1 MKKFNVFS
9 VVGMAMVILSAVALS
24 FTAIQQPIKAQQ
36 QLQQNEQPQVQQI
49 QNDSTA
55 ILRSESHALNTIFKQ
70 VENSV
75 IQVTRTVPGTNVTG
89 LPTGNLTALGSGFVY
104 DKLGHVITNNHVVGG
119 AKVVDVTFIDGNR
132 YTANVTGADPYS
144 DIAVLRIIEKIP
156 SKQALNPLVL
166 GNSSKLVVGDQVIAI
181 GNPFGLDGTMTAG
194 IVSQTGRLLPAPNV
208 GYSIPDLI
216 QTDAAINPGNS
227 GGPLLNIQGE
237 VVGIN
242 FAGLQGGVG
251 FAVPSNTVMRI
262 APVLI
267 EKGNYTHPSL
277 GFAGATLTSD
287 LAKSVQ
293 GLPANIKGIFVST
306 ILKGGPA
313 DRAGLHGT
321 TIDQFTQRHGGDVII
336 AADGRNVTRFE
347 DLVSYI
353 EEKKAPG
360 EAVVLTVIRDGHS
373 LDLKAIL
380 QARPSGPP
388 PYLKQPPV
396 PPIP

>member
-1 MKKFNVFS
+1 MIIPSINDEDLVVNAVEKVSKS
-9 VVGMAMVILSAVALS
+9 VVNIASVRMVQDQLFRV
-24 FTAIQQPIKAQQ
+24 FPI
-36 QLQQNEQPQVQQI
+36 EGV
-49 QNDSTA
+49 
-55 ILRSESHALNTIFKQ
+55 
-70 VENSV
+70 
-75 IQVTRTVPGTNVTG
+75 
-89 LPTGNLTALGSGFVY
+89 GSGIVID
-104 DKLGHVITNNHVVGG
+104 DKGYILTNNHVVDQ
-119 AKVVDVTFIDGNR
+119 AHKLKVTLTDGNVFSGIVVGTDR
-132 YTANVTGADPYS
+132 TTDL
-144 DIAVLRIIEKIP
+144 AVVKLD
-156 SKQALNPLVL
+156 SKESLPVVLL
-166 GNSSKLVVGDQVIAI
+166 GNSDELKIGQIVIAI
-181 GNPFGLDGTMTAG
+181 GNPFGLTGGPTVTAG
-194 IVSQTGRLLPAPNV
+194 IVSALNRSLQLENGILE
-208 GYSIPDLI
+208 LI

-251 FAVPSNTVMRI
+251 FAIPSNTVMRI

-321 TIDQFTQRHGGDVII
+321 TIDQYTQRHGGDVII

-360 EAVVLTVIRDGHS
+360 EAVVLTVVRDGHS

-388 PYLKQPPV
+388 PYLKQPPA